1 MQRLKTR
8 TIAWIAGLAVTLAAG
23 AMFAINSAYAQ
34 DKKPI
39 KIGFGM
45 SLTGFLSPNGKQ
57 ALLGMKIW
65 EEQTNK
71 AGGLLGRPVKLVY
84 YDDKSSPAEIPGI
97 YTKLLDVDK
106 VDLVLSAY
114 ATNDVA
120 PAMPIVIRKGK
131 TFISL
136 FALDV
141 NAKFNYPK
149 YFSMLPTGPD
159 TKASFTEGFFEI
171 AAAQKPKPTDGGAAA
186 TPTPSS
192 RRTPAKARAPTP
204 RSTASRS
211 STTRAI
217 RRRRRPPISRRSCA
231 RSRRPMPTSSWCAPI
246 RSTRS
251 AWCRR
256 PTKSA

>member
-1 MQRLKTR
+1 MPVS
-8 TIAWIAGLAVTLAAG
+8 AVTLAAG
-23 AMFAINSAYAQ
+23 TTFVVNTAFAQ

-39 KIGFGM
+39 TIGFGM
-45 SLTGFLSPNGKQ
+45 SLTGFLAANGKQ

-136 FALDV
+136 FAIDV

-149 YFSMLPTGPD
+149 YFSVLPTGQD
-159 TKASFTEGFFEI
+159 TKGSFTHGFFEI
-171 AAAQKPKPTDGGAAA
+171 AAAQKPKPTTVALSYADAEFSQNACEGA
-186 TPTPSS
+186 
-192 RRTPAKARAPTP
+192 RTNAKKFGMKIIYDKAYPPPPKTTDFAPIV
-204 RSTASRS
+204 
-211 STTRAI
+211 RAI
-217 RRRRRPPISRRSCA
+217 KAVNADLVVVCA
-231 RSRRPMPTSSWCAPI
+231 YPLD
-246 RSTRS
+246 RS

-256 PTKSA
+256 QTKSA